1 MAEHDK
7 SFQAPASEHPA
18 SKPGPRDEH
27 GHSKPPHDEH
37 SQSGHDMGHHV
48 GQYVKVFVALCVL
61 TMMSFFTY
69 SDYWPFHET
78 PSVGW
83 AFMMCVSCCKALLVM
98 LFFMHLKYEA
108 DWKYVLTIPASIMS
122 VFLALALVP
131 DVGMRINGSYGYG
144 YAESRRTNIA
154 TPETEKVLI
163 KESLIEQERHKHGGD
178 SHGSEKGAAQGGSH

>member
-1 MAEHDK
+1 MADHKK
-7 SFQAPASEHPA
+7 SFQAPAPENPPA
-18 SKPGPRDEH
+18 VPGPRDEH
-27 GHSKPPHDEH
+27 GHAKHSHDEH
-37 SQSGHDMGHHV
+37 AQSAHEMSHHV

-61 TMMSFFTY
+61 TTLSFFTY
-69 SDYWPFHET
+69 SDYWPFHDT

-131 DVGMRINGSYGYG
+131 DIGMRINGSYGYG
-144 YAESRRTNIA
+144 YSDTRRANIA
-154 TPETEKVLI
+154 TEATE
-163 KESLIEQERHKHGGD
+163 ESLIKASLEEQKKHD
-178 SHGSEKGAAQGGSH
+178 SHGSEKKAH

>member
-7 SFQAPASEHPA
+7 SFQAPAPENPPSV
-18 SKPGPRDEH
+18 SGPRDEQ
-27 GHSKPPHDEH
+27 GHAKHPHDEH
-37 SQSGHDMGHHV
+37 GQSAHDMSHHV
-48 GQYVKVFVALCVL
+48 ALYIKVFVALCVL
-61 TMMSFFTY
+61 TTLSFFTY
-69 SDYWPFHET
+69 SDLWPFHDT

-131 DVGMRINGSYGYG
+131 DIGMRIKGSYGYG
-144 YAESRRTNIA
+144 YAESRFKNIA
-154 TPETEKVLI
+154 TPADEKSLI
-163 KESLIEQERHKHGGD
+163 KASLEEQKKLHGDHSG
-178 SHGSEKGAAQGGSH
+178 EKKAGGH